1 MSMPRRR
8 LVRPALAPDS
18 DQQRHHQVQKLR
30 VRLEQERQV
39 LARWMSKLK
48 RAFHQVE
55 KLSARISRIERNI
68 TRLEDS

>member
-8 LVRPALAPDS
+8 LVRPALAPEP
-18 DQQRHHQVQKLR
+18 DQLRHHQVQKLR
-30 VRLEQERQV
+30 VRLEQERRV
-39 LARWMSKLK
+39 LARWMTKLK

>member
-8 LVRPALAPDS
+8 LVRPVLAPDP

-30 VRLEQERQV
+30 VRLEQERRV

-55 KLSARISRIERNI
+55 KLSVRISRIERNI

>member
-1 MSMPRRR
+1 MSVPRRR
-8 LVRPALAPDS
+8 LVRPVLAPEP
-18 DQQRHHQVQKLR
+18 DQQRHHLVQKLR
-30 VRLEQERQV
+30 VRLEQERRV